1 VRSSYFTLA
10 GIVMKSFTFAAV
22 LSIIFASPLCAQNP
36 VSANITADEL
46 REHVRYLA
54 SDALQG
60 RRPGV
65 PGCDEAAEYIRD
77 QFRTAGLRLLGDF
90 GYQNFPII
98 TGITAGQN
106 CTLTVKGEDA
116 TLEKDFMPLSF
127 SGQLALDAPVRF
139 AGYGFDFELDS
150 SAWKDYDGLDVAGA
164 WVLILRGSPENENV
178 DFDPFTPLL
187 KKAMVARD
195 HGAAGVL
202 FVGGPAFDKEDV
214 PVELHYQQQEA
225 AMDIPVLS
233 VTRRFAELLL
243 DGRTVADLEKEL
255 NAGKRPLRADCTGSA
270 RAYVALERRSITGH
284 NVIAIVDGT
293 DEQLRD
299 QYIILGAHYDHLGL
313 GGPGSGSR
321 RPDTTAVHNGA
332 DDNASGT
339 AAILELGE
347 RIAAEGGLRRSVIVV
362 AFTGEEMGLLGSKYF
377 VSDPPVDLS
386 KMTLMCNLDM
396 IGRFKDADSSIN
408 VGGTGT
414 AAELE
419 GLLRTAGGNAGIKL
433 AMSPEG
439 YGPSDHSSFYAKDV
453 PVLAFFTGINEEY
466 HTPEDKAE
474 RLNYPGEKR
483 VTDLVYEVVAA
494 VGNRDDALAFR
505 ESGPK
510 SRPSTS
516 RRFKVT
522 LGIMPDVSSSGGK
535 GLRADAV
542 VEGRPADLA
551 GMKKGDVI
559 IAMEG
564 KPVNGVYEYMNR
576 LSEFKPGQRISVEV
590 LRGEEK
596 IVLIVEL

>member
-1 VRSSYFTLA
+1 MKTALCTLA
-10 GIVMKSFTFAAV
+10 ILFALVA
-22 LSIIFASPLCAQNP
+22 PLCAQNP
-36 VSANITADEL
+36 VSEEITADEL

-60 RRPGV
+60 RRPGTA
-65 PGCDEAAEYIRD
+65 GGDAAAEYIRD

-90 GYQNFPII
+90 GYQEFPIV
-98 TGITAGQN
+98 TGIAAGKN
-106 CTLTVKGEDA
+106 STLTAAGFEA
-116 TLEKDFMPLSF
+116 ALETEFMPLSF
-127 SGQLALDAPVRF
+127 SGQRTLDAPVRF

-150 SAWKDYDGLDVAGA
+150 SAWKDYQGLDVANA
-164 WVLILRGSPENENV
+164 WVMILRGSPDNESG
-178 DFDPFTPLL
+178 DYDPFTALL

-202 FVGGPAFDKEDV
+202 FVGGPSFDKEDR

-233 VTRRFAELLL
+233 ITRGVAERLLG
-243 DGRTVADLEKEL
+243 GRTIDELEKQL
-255 NAGKRPLRADCTGSA
+255 NSQKRPVRVECPGSVKA
-270 RAYVALERRSITGH
+270 SAVLERKSVTGR
-284 NVIAIVDGT
+284 NVVGIIDGS
-293 DEQLRD
+293 DEQLRN
-299 QYIILGAHYDHLGL
+299 QFIILGAHYDHLGL

-347 RIAAEGGLRRSVIVV
+347 RIAAAGGLRRSVVVV
-362 AFTGEEMGLLGSKYF
+362 AFTAEEMGLLGAKYF
-377 VSDPPVDLS
+377 TNNSPIDLS
-386 KMTLMCNLDM
+386 KVTLMCNLDM
-396 IGRFKDADSSIN
+396 IGRFRDADNSIN

-419 GLLRTAGGNAGIKL
+419 GLLKSAGENAGMKL

-439 YGPSDHSSFYAKDV
+439 YGPSDHSAFYAMDV

-466 HTPEDKAE
+466 HTPLDDAD
-474 RLNYPGEKR
+474 RINYPGEKR
-483 VTDLVYEVVAA
+483 VTDLVYEVIDA
-494 VGNRDDALAFR
+494 VGNRDHALAFR

-510 SRPSTS
+510 SRPSAS

-522 LGIMPDVSSSGGK
+522 LGIMPDVSSSGGN
-535 GLRADAV
+535 GLRADAI

-576 LSEFKPGQRISVEV
+576 LSEFKEGQRISVEV
-590 LRGEEK
+590 MRGEEK
-596 IVLIVEL
+596 LVLIVEL

>member
-1 VRSSYFTLA
+1 MKLRFFSV
-10 GIVMKSFTFAAV
+10 VMLMAFAA
-22 LSIIFASPLCAQNP
+22 PLCAQNP
-36 VSANITADEL
+36 VSEKITADEL

-65 PGCDEAAEYIRD
+65 PGCDEAAAYIRD
-77 QFRTAGLRLLGDF
+77 QFRTAGIRLLGDD
-90 GYQNFPII
+90 GYQNFQIV
-98 TGITAGQN
+98 TGIKAGKN
-106 CTLTVKGEDA
+106 CMLTTGGEEA
-116 TLEKDFMPLSF
+116 VLEKDFLPLSF
-127 SGQLALDAPVRF
+127 SGMLALDAPVRF
-139 AGYGFDFELDS
+139 AGYGFDYELDS
-150 SAWKDYDGLDVAGA
+150 SAWKDYDGLDVTGS
-164 WVLILRGSPENENV
+164 WVLILRGSPDDESG
-178 DFDPFTPLL
+178 DYDPFTPLL

-202 FVGGPAFDKEDV
+202 FVGGPAFDKEDR
-214 PVELHYQQQEA
+214 PVELQYQQQEA
-225 AMDIPVLS
+225 AMNIPVLS
-233 VTRRFAELLL
+233 ITRRIAERLLG
-243 DGRTVADLEKEL
+243 GRTVAELEKEL
-255 NAGKRPLRADCTGSA
+255 NAGKRPLRTECTGSVSA
-270 RAYVALERRSITGH
+270 SVALERQSITGR
-284 NVIAIVDGT
+284 NVLAMIDGT
-293 DEQLRD
+293 DERLRGE
-299 QYIILGAHYDHLGL
+299 YIILGAHYDHLGL

-339 AAILELGE
+339 AAVLELGE
-347 RIAAEGGLRRSVIVV
+347 RIAAAGGLRRSVIVV
-362 AFTGEEMGLLGSKYF
+362 AFTGEEMGLLGAKSF
-377 VSDPPVDLS
+377 TGDPPVDL
-386 KMTLMCNLDM
+386 KKVVLMCNLDM
-396 IGRFKDADSSIN
+396 IGRFKDDDNSIN

-419 GLLRTAGGNAGIKL
+419 GMLRTAGENAEMKL

-439 YGPSDHSSFYAKDV
+439 YGPSDHSAFYAMDV
-453 PVLAFFTGINEEY
+453 PVLSFFTGINEEY
-466 HTPEDKAE
+466 HTPEDDAE

-510 SRPSTS
+510 TRPSAS

-535 GLRADAV
+535 GLRADAI

-559 IAMEG
+559 VAMEG